1 MFKIYDGRSQFY
13 QWDIDRKLIVEDAS
27 VTEVHFCNRTDDCS
41 LVCEVYDL
49 DGLRVADVPNI
60 LLQQDWRINVYAY
73 DSNYTKHCEKYDVV
87 KRSKPADYVYTET
100 EIKNYDDLVERVDQI
115 EKNGVSDETVAAAV
129 EKYLE
134 ENDIQIDLTGYAT
147 EVYVQ
152 EQIEGI
158 DFPETDLTGYAT
170 EKYVDQK
177 IAAID
182 FPETDLTG
190 YATEKYVAQK
200 IQEAQLSGGDVDVDL
215 SDYYTKSEV
224 DAAIEEIELTPGP
237 AGKDG
242 EDGKDGKDGYTPVK
256 GVDYFDGA
264 PGAPGE
270 DGKDYVLTDAD
281 KAEIAALVPGA
292 DVDLTDYYTKEEI
305 NDLLANL
312 PSGGGDLPAA
322 EGVGF

>member
-1 MFKIYDGRSQFY
+1 MFKIFDGRSQFY
-13 QWDIDRKLIVEDAS
+13 QWDLDRKLIVEDAS

-41 LVCEVYDL
+41 LVVEVYDM
-49 DGLRVADVPNI
+49 DGLRIANVPNI

-100 EIKNYDDLVERVDQI
+100 EIKNYDDLVARVDQI

-134 ENDIQIDLTGYAT
+134 ENDIQVDLTGYAT
-147 EVYVQ
+147 E
-152 EQIEGI
+152 
-158 DFPETDLTGYAT
+158 T
-170 EKYVDQK
+170 YVDEK
-177 IAAID
+177 ITAIELTPGPAGKD
-182 FPETDLTG
+182 GQDGAPGKDGKDGEDYILTD
-190 YATEKYVAQK
+190 ADKKEIASMV
-200 IQEAQLSGGDVDVDL
+200 EVSGDGTDL

-242 EDGKDGKDGYTPVK
+242 APGKDGKDG
-256 GVDYFDGA
+256 
-264 PGAPGE
+264 E
-270 DGKDYVLTDAD
+270 DYVLTDED
-281 KAEIAALVPGA
+281 KAEIAAMVPGA

-305 NDLLANL
+305 NDLLANI
-312 PSGGGDLPAA
+312 PGGESLPAA
-322 EGVGF
+322 EGVEF